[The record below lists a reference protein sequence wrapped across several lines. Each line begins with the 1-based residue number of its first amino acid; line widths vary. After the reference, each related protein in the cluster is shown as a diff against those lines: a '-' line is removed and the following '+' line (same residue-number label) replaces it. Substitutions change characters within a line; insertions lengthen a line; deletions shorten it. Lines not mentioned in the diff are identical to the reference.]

1 MSDAVS
7 RRAEELDALDA
18 ILPFNRRDQLAA
30 LLTDDDVETLKH
42 LARTGMGDNTLRA
55 LSSDLGYLE
64 SWCTLATGD
73 DLPWP
78 APETLLLKFVAH
90 HLFDPATRAADPAH
104 GMPSEVEEGL
114 RSLGLLRSDG
124 PHAPSTVRRR
134 LTSWSILTRW
144 RGLEGAFSSVSLKT
158 ALRLAARAAGRPR
171 QRKSRQAV
179 TADILGQLIATC
191 STDRLVDL
199 RDRAILL
206 VAFAS
211 GGRRRSELANLRVED
226 LAEEEPVAAEPANP
240 ASPLLPC
247 LSLHLG
253 RTKTTTADDD
263 ATSLLIGRPV
273 EILRQWLET
282 AGITSGPVFRRI
294 DQWGNL
300 SWRPLS
306 PQSINLVV
314 KDRCRKAGLDADRFS
329 AHGLRSGFLTEA
341 ANRGIPIQEAMQ
353 QSQHKS
359 VSQASAYY
367 NNAERRM
374 GRAARLI
381 V

>member
-18 ILPFNRRDQLAA
+18 ILPFDRRDQLAA

-191 STDRLVDL
+191 STDRLVDM
-199 RDRAILL
+199 RDHAILL

-253 RTKTTTADDD
+253 RTKTTTAEDD